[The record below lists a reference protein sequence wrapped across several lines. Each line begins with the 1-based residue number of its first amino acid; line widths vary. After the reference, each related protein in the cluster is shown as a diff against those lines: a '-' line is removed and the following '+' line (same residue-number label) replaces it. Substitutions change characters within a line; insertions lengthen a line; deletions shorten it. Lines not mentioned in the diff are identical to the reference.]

1 MLKENKGGGVNLKSS
16 CCLSK
21 NHSSCFCFPCAFV
34 LASLLPPS
42 LSYNSFDWL
51 MCAPVLCSTF
61 NYFSYLYHVDSIPL
75 FDSCRVH
82 LWLLFLV
89 LCSYSSVFCLVIG
102 LFSKHVHLICVQP
115 LITVVSIRLWA
126 LFFIWSTYSA
136 FITFLYICFWLYLN
150 FMLPLL
156 FFWPML
162 GAMTVMF
169 GLPLIKYS
177 HFSLCS
183 GECK

>member
-1 MLKENKGGGVNLKSS
+1 MFFFVFVFYPCLPSWLFSGFWILAFWFIILFANVPLLRIRVIFVKMLKENKGGGVNLKSS

-42 LSYNSFDWL
+42 LSYNSFDLL

-75 FDSCRVH
+75 FDSCQVH

-89 LCSYSSVFCLVIG
+89 PCSYSSVFCLVIG
-102 LFSKHVHLICVQP
+102 LFS
-115 LITVVSIRLWA
+115 
-126 LFFIWSTYSA
+126 
-136 FITFLYICFWLYLN
+136 
-150 FMLPLL
+150 
-156 FFWPML
+156 
-162 GAMTVMF
+162 
-169 GLPLIKYS
+169 
-177 HFSLCS
+177 
-183 GECK
+183 